1 MMNYARKSSI
11 YLGYLILIF
20 LPSCSFLNQDNPVPS
35 YLNIESIRFKT
46 AGNQGSS
53 SQKITD
59 VWIFKDTEF
68 LGMFPLPAKIPLLL
82 VGEQNLTLQAGI
94 KENGIGATPEN
105 YPFFNPIKIKVNLNN
120 LEPVTL
126 NPETTYLP
134 SAKFHFIENFENNS
148 SFFSFLVNGLPEN
161 RVLPFE
167 GIGVYEGKNSGRIL
181 LSKSAP
187 TVTVG
192 SNAKFKNTFNPGQ
205 PVFLEMD
212 YKADVPCIVGIQF
225 YDTENVEEMGITI
238 PIAGFKESASWNKIY
253 FNLGNMLAARKS
265 VYYRVIFN
273 ATLPE
278 GKENAVIL
286 MDNIKLI
293 SF

>member
-1 MMNYARKSSI
+1 MMNYKKNNLFF
-11 YLGYLILIF
+11 LGYLTFIF
-20 LPSCSFLNQDNPVPS
+20 LPSCSFLNQDEPKPS
-35 YLNIESIRFKT
+35 YLNIESISFKT
-46 AGNQGSS
+46 SINQGSS

-59 VWIFKDTEF
+59 VWVFNDTEF

-82 VGEQNLTLQAGI
+82 IGEQTLTLQAGI
-94 KENGIGATPEN
+94 KENGIGSTPEN
-105 YPFFNPIKIKVNLNN
+105 YPFFNEIKAKINLKA
-120 LEPVTL
+120 LETVSL

-134 SAKFHFIENFENNS
+134 SVKFHFIENFENNS

-161 RVLPFE
+161 RVLPFT
-167 GIGVYEGKNSGRIL
+167 GVDVYEGKNSGRIL

-192 SNAKFKNTFNPGQ
+192 SNAKFRNTFNPGQ

-212 YKADVPCIVGIQF
+212 YKADAPCIVGIQF
-225 YDTENVEEMGITI
+225 YDTENVEETGVII
-238 PIAGFKESASWNKIY
+238 PVAGFKESVVWNKIY

-265 VYYRVIFN
+265 VYYRIILN
-273 ATLPE
+273 ASLPE